1 MLSRFNDL
9 EKLDAILKI
18 TLSSGVLFMNERGTN
33 GTNGRITQVTQG
45 PLQPLFF
52 LYNMRTS
59 AVFTTDGVTYGV
71 CLCFTN
77 IGSKQAVI
85 LNLCRLEMVFA

>member
-18 TLSSGVLFMNERGTN
+18 ILSSGVLFMNER

-85 LNLCRLEMVFA
+85 VNLCRLEMVFA